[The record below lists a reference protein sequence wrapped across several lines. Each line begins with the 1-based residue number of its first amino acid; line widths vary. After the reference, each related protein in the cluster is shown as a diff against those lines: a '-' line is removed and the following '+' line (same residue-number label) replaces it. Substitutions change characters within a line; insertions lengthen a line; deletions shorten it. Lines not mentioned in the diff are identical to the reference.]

1 MADPVPLRSSGRRAI
16 AVVDRVLAHLDELVA
31 EIGDAMRKEIPEYG
45 ALEPDVMRTEVL
57 PTTRRV
63 VESFLTAFRAGT
75 TVPPRELRA
84 LGESGRARLR
94 LGVPLDAVLHAY
106 RVAGRLTWASILDH
120 LEPGD
125 ELLLGDLAARWID
138 YIDNASS
145 AVAKNYL
152 AESHTMLRALDAR
165 RRELVEALLTADGPA
180 EVAAVSLR
188 FSTVLAASYVP
199 LLVAG
204 GGAAARIDA
213 LLAAAPEATLGGHR
227 GENVLLLVPDRIDD
241 VARLHGV
248 AGDVLLAWGRP
259 AAPGPDLLGEVSHV
273 EALVAAA
280 RAEGRTSGAF
290 GPDELLVEQL
300 LLGNARVARALRD
313 RVVDVLL
320 AKDPSGAVVSTLRR
334 YLATGS
340 VPETARLEVV
350 HPNTVTYR
358 LGRVRDLTGL
368 DPRVPAEATLLVLGL
383 GLPS

>member
-1 MADPVPLRSSGRRAI
+1 MADALPLRSASRRSI
-16 AVVDRVLAHLDELVA
+16 AVVDRVMRDLDDLVA
-31 EIGDAMRKEIPEYG
+31 SIGEAMTREIPEYG

-57 PTTRRV
+57 PVTRRV
-63 VESFLTAFRAGT
+63 VDTFLTAFRAGT
-75 TVPPRELRA
+75 PVPPRDLRA

-106 RVAGRLTWASILDH
+106 RLAGRLLWDSVLRH

-125 ELLLGDLAARWID
+125 ELMLGDLAARWIE
-138 YIDNASS
+138 YVDNASS

-152 AESHTMLRALDAR
+152 AESHTMLRSLDAR

-199 LLVAG
+199 VLVAG

-213 LLAAAPEATLGGHR
+213 LLAAAPDASLGGHR
-227 GENVLLLVPDRIDD
+227 GENVLLLVPDRVDD
-241 VARLHGV
+241 VSRLQAA
-248 AGDVLLAWGRP
+248 AGEALLAWGRP
-259 AAPGPDLLGEVSHV
+259 AAPGPALLAEVTHV
-273 EALVAAA
+273 EDLVAAA
-280 RAEGRTSGAF
+280 RSQGRLTGAF

-300 LLGNARVARALRD
+300 MLGNARVARALRE

-320 AKDPSGAVVSTLRR
+320 ARDPSGAVVSTLRS

>member
-1 MADPVPLRSSGRRAI
+1 MADPVPLRSTARRSI
-16 AVVDRVLAHLDELVA
+16 AVVDRVLGHLDELVEDIA
-31 EIGDAMRKEIPEYG
+31 DAMRKEIPEYG
-45 ALEPDVMRTEVL
+45 ALAPDVLRTEVL
-57 PTTRRV
+57 PVTRKV
-63 VESFLTAFRAGT
+63 VESFLLAFRAGT
-75 TVPPRELRA
+75 AVPPREMRA

-106 RVAGRLTWASILDH
+106 RVAGRLTWASILTH

-125 ELLLGDLAARWID
+125 ELLLGDLAGRWID
-138 YIDNASS
+138 YIDSASS

-152 AESHTMLRALDAR
+152 AESHTMLRSLDAR

-188 FSTVLAASYVP
+188 FSTVLAATYVP
-199 LLVAG
+199 LLVSG

-227 GENVLLLVPDRIDD
+227 GENVLLLVPERIDD
-241 VARLHGV
+241 VARLHAA

-259 AAPGPDLLGEVSHV
+259 AAPGPGLLAEVSHV

-280 RAEGRTSGAF
+280 RSEGRSSGAF

-300 LLGNARVARALRD
+300 LLGNTRVARALRD

-368 DPRVPAEATLLVLGL
+368 DPRIPAEATLLVLGL

>member
-1 MADPVPLRSSGRRAI
+1 VADPVPLRSASRRSI
-16 AVVDRVLAHLDELVA
+16 SVVDRVLGDLDDIIAGIA
-31 EIGDAMRKEIPEYG
+31 EAMRREIPEYG
-45 ALEPDVMRTEVL
+45 ALDQAVMRVEVL
-57 PTTRRV
+57 PVTRRV
-63 VESFLTAFRAGT
+63 VESFFAAVRAGT

-106 RVAGRLTWASILDH
+106 RIAGRLTWDAILTH

-138 YIDNASS
+138 FMDNASS

-165 RRELVEALLTADGPA
+165 RRELVEALLSADGPA

-188 FSTVLAASYVP
+188 FSTVLAAAYVP
-199 LLVAG
+199 VLVSG

-213 LLAAAPEATLGGHR
+213 LLAAGPEGTLGGHR
-227 GENVLLLVPDRIDD
+227 GENVLLLVPDRVED
-241 VARLHGV
+241 VSRLQAA

-259 AAPGPDLLGEVSHV
+259 AGPGSALLSEVTHV
-273 EALVAAA
+273 EELVAAA
-280 RAEGRTSGAF
+280 RSDGRATGAF
-290 GPDELLVEQL
+290 GPEELLVEQL
-300 LLGNARVARALRD
+300 LLGNTRVALALRE

-320 AKDPSGAVVSTLRR
+320 ARDPSGAVVSTLRR

-340 VPETARLEVV
+340 IPETARLEVV

-368 DPRVPAEATLLVLGL
+368 DPRIPAEATLLVLGL
-383 GLPS
+383 GLPT

>member
-1 MADPVPLRSSGRRAI
+1 MADPVPLRSASRRSI
-16 AVVDRVLAHLDELVA
+16 SVVDRVLGDLDDIIAGIA
-31 EIGDAMRKEIPEYG
+31 EAMRREIPEYG
-45 ALEPDVMRTEVL
+45 ALDEAVMRVEVL
-57 PTTRRV
+57 PVTRRV
-63 VESFLTAFRAGT
+63 VESFFAAVRAGT

-106 RVAGRLTWASILDH
+106 RIAGRLTWDAILTH

-138 YIDNASS
+138 FMDNASS

-165 RRELVEALLTADGPA
+165 RRELVEALLSADGPA

-188 FSTVLAASYVP
+188 FSTVLAAAYVP
-199 LLVAG
+199 VLVSG

-213 LLAAAPEATLGGHR
+213 LLAAGPEGTLGGHR
-227 GENVLLLVPDRIDD
+227 GENVLLLVPDRVED
-241 VARLHGV
+241 VSRLQAA

-259 AAPGPDLLGEVSHV
+259 AGPGSALLSEVTHV
-273 EALVAAA
+273 EELVAAA
-280 RAEGRTSGAF
+280 RSDGRATGAF
-290 GPDELLVEQL
+290 GPEELLVEQL
-300 LLGNARVARALRD
+300 LLGNTRVALALRE

-320 AKDPSGAVVSTLRR
+320 ARDPSGAVVSTLRR

-340 VPETARLEVV
+340 IPETARLEVV

-368 DPRVPAEATLLVLGL
+368 DPRIPAEATLLVLGL
-383 GLPS
+383 GLPT

>member
-1 MADPVPLRSSGRRAI
+1 MAEPVPLRSTGRRSI
-16 AVVDRVLAHLDELVA
+16 AVVDRVMQDLDDLVA
-31 EIGDAMRKEIPEYG
+31 SCADAMCREIPEYA
-45 ALEPDVMRTEVL
+45 ALEESVLRHEVL
-57 PTTRRV
+57 PVTRRV
-63 VESFLTAFRAGT
+63 LESFFTAFRAGA

-106 RVAGRLTWASILDH
+106 RIAGRLAWDSILHH

-125 ELLLGDLAARWID
+125 EVVLGDLAARWID
-138 YIDNASS
+138 FIDNASS
-145 AVAKNYL
+145 TVAKNYL

-165 RRELVEALLTADGPA
+165 RRELVEALLSAEGPA

-188 FSTVLAASYVP
+188 FSTVLAAAYVP
-199 LLVAG
+199 VLVSG

-213 LLAAAPEATLGGHR
+213 LLAAAPSGTLGGHR
-227 GENVLLLVPDRIDD
+227 GENVLLLVPERVED
-241 VARLHGV
+241 VSRLRGA

-259 AAPGPDLLGEVSHV
+259 AAPGPGLLSEVTHV
-273 EALVAAA
+273 EELVAAA
-280 RAEGRTSGAF
+280 RSEGRTQGAF

-300 LLGNARVARALRD
+300 LLGNARVARALRE

-320 AKDPSGAVVSTLRR
+320 ARDPSGAVVSTLRH

-383 GLPS
+383 GLPT

>member
-1 MADPVPLRSSGRRAI
+1 MADPVPLRSSARRSI
-16 AVVDRVLAHLDELVA
+16 AVVDRVLAHLAELV
-31 EIGDAMRKEIPEYG
+31 EDIGDAMRKEIPEYG
-45 ALEPDVMRTEVL
+45 GLDAEVMRTEVL
-57 PTTRRV
+57 PITRKV
-63 VESFLTAFRAGT
+63 VESFLLAFRAGT
-75 TVPPRELRA
+75 AVPPREMRA

-106 RVAGRLTWASILDH
+106 RVAGRLTWASILTH

-152 AESHTMLRALDAR
+152 AESHTMLRSLDAR

-199 LLVAG
+199 LLVSG

-227 GENVLLLVPDRIDD
+227 GENVLLLVPERIVD
-241 VARLHGV
+241 VARLHAA
-248 AGDVLLAWGRP
+248 AGDVLIAWGRP
-259 AAPGPDLLGEVSHV
+259 AAPGPGLLAEVSHV

-280 RAEGRTSGAF
+280 RSEGRSAGAF

-300 LLGNARVARALRD
+300 LLGNTRVARALRD

-368 DPRVPAEATLLVLGL
+368 DPRIPAEATLLVLGL

>member
-1 MADPVPLRSSGRRAI
+1 
-16 AVVDRVLAHLDELVA
+16 VVDRVLQDLDNLVA
-31 EIGDAMRKEIPEYG
+31 SIGEAMLREIPEYA
-45 ALEPDVMRTEVL
+45 ALDPDVMRGEVL
-57 PTTRRV
+57 PVTRRV
-63 VESFLTAFRAGT
+63 VESFLTAFRAGA
-75 TVPPRELRA
+75 TVAPRELKA

-106 RVAGRLTWASILDH
+106 RLAGRLTWDSVLNH

-125 ELLLGDLAARWID
+125 ELMLGGLAARWIEFV
-138 YIDNASS
+138 DNASS

-165 RRELVEALLTADGPA
+165 RRELVEALLSAEGPA

-188 FSTVLAASYVP
+188 FSTVLAGAYVP
-199 LLVAG
+199 VLVAG
-204 GGAAARIDA
+204 GGAAERIDA
-213 LLAAAPEATLGGHR
+213 LLAAAPQGTLGGHR
-227 GENVLLLVPDRIDD
+227 GENVLLLVPDRVDD
-241 VARLHGV
+241 VARLRG
-248 AGDVLLAWGRP
+248 AGGEALLAWGRP
-259 AAPGPDLLGEVSHV
+259 ASPGPGLLTEVTHV
-273 EALVAAA
+273 EELVAAA
-280 RAEGRTSGAF
+280 RSEGRTTGAF

-300 LLGNARVARALRD
+300 LLGNARVARALRE
-313 RVVDVLL
+313 RVVDVLV
-320 AKDPSGAVVSTLRR
+320 AKDPSGAVASTLRC

-383 GLPS
+383 GLPHD

>member
-1 MADPVPLRSSGRRAI
+1 VADPVPLRAAGRRSI
-16 AVVDRVLAHLDELVA
+16 AVVDRVMRDVDELVA
-31 EIGDAMRKEIPEYG
+31 AIGESMCSEIPEYG
-45 ALEPDVMRTEVL
+45 ALDPDVMRKDVL
-57 PTTRRV
+57 PVTRRV
-63 VESFLTAFRAGT
+63 VESFLSAFRAGT

-106 RVAGRLTWASILDH
+106 RIAGRLTWDSILVH

-138 YIDNASS
+138 FIDNASS

-152 AESHTMLRALDAR
+152 AESHTMLRSLDAR

-188 FSTVLAASYVP
+188 FSTVLASTYVP
-199 LLVAG
+199 VLVSG
-204 GGAAARIDA
+204 GGAAARIDS
-213 LLAAAPEATLGGHR
+213 LLAAAPEGTLGGHR
-227 GENVLLLVPDRIDD
+227 GENVLMLVPERLDD
-241 VARLHGV
+241 VARVHAA
-248 AGDVLLAWGRP
+248 AGNVLLTWGRP
-259 AAPGPDLLGEVSHV
+259 AAPGPGLLSEVTHV
-273 EALVAAA
+273 EELVAAA
-280 RAEGRTSGAF
+280 RSDGRSSGAF

-300 LLGNARVARALRD
+300 LLGNARVARALRE
-313 RVVDVLL
+313 RVVEVLL
-320 AKDPSGAVVSTLRR
+320 ARDPSGAVVSTLRR

-368 DPRVPAEATLLVLGL
+368 DPRIPSEAALLVLGL
-383 GLPS
+383 RLS

>member
-1 MADPVPLRSSGRRAI
+1 MADPVPLRSASRRSI
-16 AVVDRVLAHLDELVA
+16 SVVDRVLGDLDDIIAGIA
-31 EIGDAMRKEIPEYG
+31 EAMRREIPEYG
-45 ALEPDVMRTEVL
+45 ALDQAVMRVEVL
-57 PTTRRV
+57 PVTRRV
-63 VESFLTAFRAGT
+63 VESFFAAVRAGT

-106 RVAGRLTWASILDH
+106 RIAGRLTWDAILTH

-138 YIDNASS
+138 FMDNASS

-165 RRELVEALLTADGPA
+165 RRELVEALLSADGPA

-188 FSTVLAASYVP
+188 FSTVLAAAYVP
-199 LLVAG
+199 VLVSG

-213 LLAAAPEATLGGHR
+213 LLAAGPEGTLGGHR
-227 GENVLLLVPDRIDD
+227 GENVLLLVPDRVED
-241 VARLHGV
+241 VSRLQAA

-259 AAPGPDLLGEVSHV
+259 AGPGSALLSEVTHV
-273 EALVAAA
+273 EELVAAA
-280 RAEGRTSGAF
+280 RSDGRATGAL
-290 GPDELLVEQL
+290 GPEELLVEQL
-300 LLGNARVARALRD
+300 LLGNTRVALALRE

-320 AKDPSGAVVSTLRR
+320 ARDPSGAVVSTLRR

-340 VPETARLEVV
+340 IPETARLEVV

-368 DPRVPAEATLLVLGL
+368 DPRIPAEATLLVLGL
-383 GLPS
+383 GLPT

>member
-1 MADPVPLRSSGRRAI
+1 MADPVPLRSAARRSI
-16 AVVDRVLAHLDELVA
+16 SVVDRVMRDIDELVGSVG
-31 EIGDAMRKEIPEYG
+31 EAMCREIPEYA
-45 ALEPDVMRTEVL
+45 ALDDAVMRAEVL
-57 PTTRRV
+57 PVTRRV
-63 VESFLTAFRAGT
+63 LESFFAAVRAGT
-75 TVPPRELRA
+75 AVPPRELRA

-106 RVAGRLTWASILDH
+106 RIAGRLTWDSILTH

-125 ELLLGDLAARWID
+125 ELVLGDLAARWID
-138 YIDNASS
+138 FMDNASS

-165 RRELVEALLTADGPA
+165 RRELVEALLSADGPA

-188 FSTVLAASYVP
+188 FSTVLAAAYVP

-204 GGAAARIDA
+204 GGAAARIDV
-213 LLAAAPEATLGGHR
+213 LLSTAPEGTLGGHR

-241 VARLHGV
+241 VARLHAA
-248 AGDVLLAWGRP
+248 AGEVVLAWGRP
-259 AAPGPDLLGEVSHV
+259 AAPGPSLLSEVSHV
-273 EALVAAA
+273 EALVATA
-280 RAEGRTSGAF
+280 RSEGRTIGAF

-300 LLGNARVARALRD
+300 LLGNVRVARALRE
-313 RVVDVLL
+313 RVVDLLL

-334 YLATGS
+334 YLETGS

-383 GLPS
+383 GLPT